1 MMLVLEAL
9 LAGQILLGLDNQLQA
24 LDSIPS
30 GRTVLLNTRHE
41 TLPNCDEAEPFMVK
55 RLEVRKTLVGWQDRM
70 VGRFAI
76 DSVPV
81 DELVF
86 QRLQGDLVY
95 LTASLDGG
103 SRFQPWCLPSG
114 EVEGIYVQTED
125 LFTMKIPGERLRHSR
140 SSALDKATYSAMAIA
155 GGTALGLLGGALY
168 GTVDGSATRDLGRN
182 GYLMAGAGVGMAA
195 GLFVSFQICFSGW

>member
-1 MMLVLEAL
+1 M
-9 LAGQILLGLDNQLQA
+9 GQILLGLDHQIQA

-41 TLPNCDEAEPFMVK
+41 TLPNCNEAEPFTIK

-76 DSVPV
+76 GGVPV

-86 QRLQGDLVY
+86 QRRQDDLVF
-95 LTASLDGG
+95 LTASLDEGG
-103 SRFQPWCLPSG
+103 RFQPWCLPAG
-114 EVEGIYVQTED
+114 EIDGIYIQTEEP
-125 LFTMKIPGERLRHSR
+125 FTMTVPGERMRPTR
-140 SSALDKATYSAMAIA
+140 STARDKATYSAMAIA

-168 GTVDGSATRDLGRN
+168 GTVDGTPTGELGRS
-182 GYLMAGAGVGMAA
+182 GYLMAGAGVGMVA
-195 GLFVSFQICFSGW
+195 GLFISFQICFSGW